1 MRFDLMAR
9 NSVNTWWRPILGTGF
24 LIIGFLVSSLVL
36 GLVVGL
42 VARMAGVPMVAEGS
56 RVFTEPLLDVA
67 FQLLVLAA
75 AIPVVMG
82 TVWLIQRRRPG
93 TVSSVAGRLRW
104 RWLLA
109 CVPLGL
115 LAVVVGEGA
124 QQLTTFLSG
133 EEVSY
138 EWGGWAPFLEAMAV
152 ILLLVPFQAA
162 AEEYVFRGW
171 VIQAFGAYMRNPWPA
186 FIIGSAGFAALHGY
200 TDWGIAYVFGF
211 GILSGWLAVRTGGLE
226 APIALHVV
234 NNVVAFGFSAAD
246 GNLDGA
252 LEQGSLP
259 WQTVVGTIV
268 QFTAFTLLILTFARK
283 SAVQTVSR

>member
-1 MRFDLMAR
+1 M
-9 NSVNTWWRPILGTGF
+9 GTFFLIGGF
-24 LIIGFLVSSLVL
+24 LASSLIL
-36 GLVVGL
+36 GLVVGV
-42 VARMAGVPMVAEGS
+42 VARMAGVEMVAEGS
-56 RVFTEPLLDVA
+56 RIFTEPLLDVG
-67 FQLLVLAA
+67 FQLLVLAL
-75 AIPVVMG
+75 AIPVVLG

-104 RWLLA
+104 RWLVA

-124 QQLTTFLSG
+124 QQLTLFLSG
-133 EEVSY
+133 APVTY
-138 EWGGWAPFLEAMAV
+138 EWGGWAPFLQAMAV

-234 NNVVAFGFSAAD
+234 NNVIAFGFSAAD

-259 WQTVVGTIV
+259 WQTVVGTV
-268 QFTAFTLLILTFARK
+268 TQFAVFTGLILVFVRK
-283 SAVQTVSR
+283 AAVQTVSR